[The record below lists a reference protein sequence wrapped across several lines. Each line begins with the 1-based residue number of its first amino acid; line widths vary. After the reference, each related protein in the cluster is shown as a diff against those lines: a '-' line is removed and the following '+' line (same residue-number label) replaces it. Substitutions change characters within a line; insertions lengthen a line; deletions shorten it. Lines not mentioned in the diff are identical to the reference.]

1 MNKILI
7 ICILFVVVV
16 FVTGCA
22 IKKSAD
28 EEQNENNINNINN
41 NVDYIITT
49 KIPKVAAD
57 GVKDTAEPGYVPIN
71 PNYIMSDMPKEENN
85 FEWFKTGL
93 GSRIP
98 AFPGGTLLEVINTD
112 KEFVA
117 YFANVNE
124 DIFRKYFETLFLNGF
139 VGSIPTWEGFTLI
152 SPVIAV
158 NLRYSQE
165 PGSVT
170 TVRARLLKNAAEYDK
185 LSKELVKD

>member
-7 ICILFVVVV
+7 ICILFVIVV

-28 EEQNENNINNINN
+28 EEQNENNINS

-49 KIPKVAAD
+49 KIPKTAAE

-71 PNYIMSDMPKEENN
+71 PNYLMADTSNKENN

-93 GSRIP
+93 GSKIP

-117 YFANVNE
+117 YFSNVSE
-124 DIFRKYFETLFLNGF
+124 DTFRKYFETLFLNGF
-139 VGSIPTWEGFTLI
+139 VGSIPTWEGFTLVN
-152 SPVIAV
+152 PVVAV
-158 NLRYSQE
+158 NLRYLQE
-165 PGSVT
+165 PGHVT
-170 TVRARLLKNAAEYDK
+170 TVRARLLKNAAEYEK
-185 LSKELVKD
+185 LSKELIKD

>member
-7 ICILFVVVV
+7 ICVLFIIIV

-22 IKKSAD
+22 MKKSAD
-28 EEQNENNINNINN
+28 NEQSETVANE

-49 KIPKVAAD
+49 KIPKEAAQ
-57 GVKDTAEPGYVPIN
+57 GVKDTAEAGYVPIN
-71 PNYIMSDMPKEENN
+71 PNYIMSEMPKEENN

-98 AFPGGTLLEVINTD
+98 AFPGGALLEVINTD

-124 DIFRKYFETLFLNGF
+124 DIFRKYFETLFLNGYI
-139 VGSIPTWEGFTLI
+139 GSIPTWEGFTLI